1 MKQFNTTIAT
11 LSIAAAGAFAVAGI
25 AKADGTHHHA
35 YSHVPHTHTYAQ
47 DKHVDQQ
54 GNALGNAIVLG
65 GLLIGGIALLDALS
79 NAQNDAHDYHGTVAP
94 KAYPLPRSYYTPKT
108 YHAPK
113 PVITLK
119 PYPTPK
125 PKVTTHQPKV
135 NYTTSC
141 RDHNHIGIS
150 WDAPREFSL
159 RRPNGSVLQTINAG
173 RPVMKRV
180 AHALDAFGLDTTC
193 VIKSITKRGKVE
205 KSRLFLAN
213 GRLARVP
220 ANWGGADQ
228 IIKLNPDTLVVKKL
242 GASKFRVAKPNG
254 TAIATF
260 ETRMHAR
267 AFIAFLDDK
276 NARKKVIIK
285 NRKGE
290 NKFAFYAR

>member
-1 MKQFNTTIAT
+1 MNQFNTTIAT
-11 LSIAAAGAFAVAGI
+11 LSIAAAGVFAVAGI

-47 DKHVDQQ
+47 DKHVDQH

-79 NAQNDAHDYHGTVAP
+79 NAQNDADPYHGYVAP
-94 KAYPLPRSYYTPKT
+94 KTYPMPRHYYTPKT
-108 YHAPK
+108 YIAPK
-113 PVITLK
+113 PIVTVK
-119 PYPTPK
+119 PYPVPKPTVITHK
-125 PKVTTHQPKV
+125 PKVT
-135 NYTTSC
+135 YTTSC

-150 WDAPREFSL
+150 WDGPREFSL
-159 RRPNGSVLQTINAG
+159 RRPNGSVLTTINAG

-193 VIKSITKRGKVE
+193 VIKSIAKNGKVE

-220 ANWGGADQ
+220 ANWGGADR
-228 IIKLNPDTLVVKKL
+228 IIKLNPDTLVVNKL
-242 GASKFRVAKPNG
+242 GASKFSVLKPNG
-254 TAIATF
+254 TIIATF

-267 AFIAFLDDK
+267 SFIAFLDEK
-276 NARKKVIIK
+276 NARKKVIIQ
-285 NRKGE
+285 NRQGE